1 MEGSPRGRRTV
12 QVARGGKLNK
22 PNELCG
28 AVIRLQR
35 VCGQPCL
42 CCGRGRSNHGV
53 CTGVLRGWSWP
64 KRPESSIAFGATSA
78 LPTVFPSLRTHEPL
92 SCRGRDPIRTWP
104 ANYLKLNLLRAGLL
118 AAKARGQTCETRPG
132 PKSDQRPS
140 VYEPAHAD
148 IHRHAQRKESKQHRR
163 PAVTH

>member
-28 AVIRLQR
+28 TVIRLQR

-78 LPTVFPSLRTHEPL
+78 LPTVFPSLRAHEPL
-92 SCRGRDPIRTWP
+92 SCRGRDPSGPGRLT
-104 ANYLKLNLLRAGLL
+104 NLNLIS
-118 AAKARGQTCETRPG
+118 CEPDYWRRKQEGKLVKPG
-132 PKSDQRPS
+132 PDRRAVKDRQFTNRRMRTFIATPS
-140 VYEPAHAD
+140 ARNVNNTEDP
-148 IHRHAQRKESKQHRR
+148 
-163 PAVTH
+163 P